1 MHLGLRCLII
11 RPVELRRWAEN
22 IIRSSGHHM
31 TPQRLFILEVLEASD
46 GHISAEE
53 IHSRVR
59 SRYPKLHIST
69 IYRTLEMLKKLGL
82 ATETDL
88 GDGKLRYHLH
98 EKGYHHHL
106 ICEKCGKVEELDESI
121 LAPLKAA
128 LLRKHRFRADLKHLA
143 IFGRCQGCM

>member
-1 MHLGLRCLII
+1 M
-11 RPVELRRWAEN
+11 ELRQRAEN
-22 IIRSSGHHM
+22 IIRSSGHHL
-31 TPQRLFILEVLEASD
+31 TPQRLFVLELLETSD

-59 SRYPKLHIST
+59 LRYPRLHIST
-69 IYRTLEMLKKLGL
+69 IYRTLEMLSRLGL

-98 EKGYHHHL
+98 DKGYHHHL
-106 ICEKCGKVEELDESI
+106 ICEKCGRVEELDEAI

-128 LLRKHRFRADLKHLA
+128 LRRKHRFRADLRHLA
-143 IFGRCQGCM
+143 IFGRCQGCL